1 MRLQARGPRRALRLT
16 GAVVAAA
23 LTLAAAPG
31 VAAQTAEQI
40 VSQRRLELRAA
51 RSAYDAALNAF
62 NVVDR
67 QFSAALEEVN
77 AARRSGDTGR
87 LERAYALAQD
97 RSVPHRDQESRL
109 KEAGAALVS
118 ARQALV
124 DALAARLEQLVRE
137 MDATP
142 SAQQRAQLDALF
154 ADHQAELQTLEAE
167 AEDTF
172 RLEPVVL
179 PEITFDPRD
188 GREELLAKAELLER
202 RAAVADTLIGHTER
216 QIQSLDQRL
225 RTERQRRDFL
235 AGAERFDDTRVP
247 VVTGAP
253 PGDLAAARDST
264 VAGARP
270 LSLEERIELHRDYLG
285 QLQAYRDQLLI
296 RAQQFRRAVG
306 SVT

>member
-1 MRLQARGPRRALRLT
+1 M
-16 GAVVAAA
+16 VA
-23 LTLAAAPG
+23 
-31 VAAQTAEQI
+31 
-40 VSQRRLELRAA
+40 QRRLELRAA
-51 RSAYDAALNAF
+51 RSAYEAALGAF

-77 AARRSGDTGR
+77 TARRAGDTGR

-109 KEAGAALVS
+109 GEAGAAVVA
-118 ARQALV
+118 ARQALI
-124 DALAARLEQLVRE
+124 DILAARMEQLVRE
-137 MDATP
+137 MDAAP
-142 SAQQRAQLDALF
+142 SAQQRAQLNAVF
-154 ADHQAELQTLEAE
+154 ADHQAELQALEAE
-167 AEDTF
+167 TQETF

-188 GREELLAKAELLER
+188 GRDELLAKAELLER
-202 RAAVADTLIGHTER
+202 RAVVADTLIRYTER
-216 QIQSLDQRL
+216 QIQSLNERL
-225 RTERQRRDFL
+225 RTQRQRRDFL

-247 VVTGAP
+247 VVAGAP
-253 PGDLAAARDST
+253 TGDRTAARDST

-270 LSLEERIELHRDYLG
+270 LTLEERVQLHREYLG

>member
-1 MRLQARGPRRALRLT
+1 VKLRARGPLCATQVT
-16 GAVVAAA
+16 GALVAAA
-23 LTLAAAPG
+23 LALGAPTGAAAQLTEQV
-31 VAAQTAEQI
+31 VA
-40 VSQRRLELRAA
+40 QRRLEFRAA
-51 RSAYDAALNAF
+51 RSAYDAALGAF

-97 RSVPHRDQESRL
+97 RSVPHRDQEIRL
-109 KEAGAALVS
+109 KEAGRALVA
-118 ARQALV
+118 ARQALI
-124 DALAARLEQLVRE
+124 DALAARMEQLVRE
-137 MDATP
+137 MDAAP
-142 SAQQRAQLDALF
+142 GAQQRAQLNALF
-154 ADHQAELQTLEAE
+154 TDHQAELQALEAE
-167 AEDTF
+167 GEGTF

-188 GREELLAKAELLER
+188 GRDELLAKAELLER
-202 RAAVADTLIGHTER
+202 RAVVADTLIRYTER

-253 PGDLAAARDST
+253 AGERTAARDST
-264 VAGARP
+264 VAGGRP
-270 LSLEERIELHRDYLG
+270 MTLEERIQLHRDYLG

-306 SVT
+306 AVT

>member
-1 MRLQARGPRRALRLT
+1 VRLPARGPRRAVRLT
-16 GAVVAAA
+16 GALIATA
-23 LTLAAAPG
+23 LTLGAPAG
-31 VAAQTAEQI
+31 MAAQPSEQA
-40 VSQRRLELRAA
+40 VAQRRLELRAA
-51 RSAYDAALNAF
+51 RSAYDAALGAF

-109 KEAGAALVS
+109 KDAATAVVVS
-118 ARQALV
+118 RRALIDV
-124 DALAARLEQLVRE
+124 LAARLEELVRE
-137 MDATP
+137 MDTAP
-142 SAQQRAQLDALF
+142 GPQQRAQLDALF
-154 ADHQAELQTLEAE
+154 ADHQSELQALEAE
-167 AEDTF
+167 EQETF

-188 GREELLAKAELLER
+188 GRDELLAKAELLER
-202 RAAVADTLIGHTER
+202 RAVVADTLIRYTEQ
-216 QIQSLDQRL
+216 QIRSLDQRL

-247 VVTGAP
+247 VVTGTP
-253 PGDLAAARDST
+253 TPDRAAARDST
-264 VAGARP
+264 VTGARP
-270 LSLEERIELHRDYLG
+270 MTLEERIQLHRDYLG
-285 QLQAYRDQLLI
+285 QLQGYRDQLLI

-306 SVT
+306 SAT

>member
-1 MRLQARGPRRALRLT
+1 MKLPARAPRRSWRLPGT
-16 GAVVAAA
+16 LLAAA
-23 LTLAAAPG
+23 LTLGVPQGAAAQATEQA
-31 VAAQTAEQI
+31 VA
-40 VSQRRLELRAA
+40 QRRLELRAA
-51 RSAYDAALNAF
+51 RSAYEAALGAF

-67 QFSAALEEVN
+67 QFSAALDEVN

-97 RSVPHRDQESRL
+97 RSVPHRDQENRL
-109 KEAGAALVS
+109 EEAGATLVR
-118 ARQALV
+118 ARQALIDV
-124 DALAARLEQLVRE
+124 LAARLEQLVRE
-137 MDATP
+137 MDAAP
-142 SAQQRAQLDALF
+142 GAQQRAQLNAVF
-154 ADHQAELQTLEAE
+154 ADHQAELQALEAE
-167 AEDTF
+167 AQETY

-202 RAAVADTLIGHTER
+202 RAVVADTLIRYTER
-216 QIQSLDQRL
+216 QIQSLTDRL
-225 RTERQRRDFL
+225 RTQRQRRDFL

-253 PGDLAAARDST
+253 TVDRAAARDST

-270 LSLEERIELHRDYLG
+270 LTLEERIQLHRDYLG

-306 SVT
+306 PVA